1 MGCMD
6 FQPEVRAK
14 GGGEVAFFFFWL
26 RVNKIKKVCLTNPW
40 YIKIYTNLLP
50 VDLPKTKIRYSGDD

>member
-14 GGGEVAFFFFWL
+14 GGGEVAFFFL
-26 RVNKIKKVCLTNPW
+26 VQGEESSLSVLNNPMVAALGSQQ
-40 YIKIYTNLLP
+40 TLECVLP
-50 VDLPKTKIRYSGDD
+50 LETV